1 MSEVKDTQTQATKP
15 AVVERTVSPTYS
27 QDDQY
32 QVKLIAGMLDEAGNT
47 VGRAKS
53 PKASDELDAYGKLHN
68 AFRNLFK
75 LRGQPFLDAFGEFI
89 KAINK
94 YPNGIYYTGLV
105 NKHLDEFN
113 DRNERETFMVF
124 INMAVRFA
132 RCADKQGFAA
142 GNNVERL
149 CARVVDPE
157 LQAVIRHA
165 FLAG

>member
-1 MSEVKDTQTQATKP
+1 MSEVKDNTTQATKP
-15 AVVERTVSPTYS
+15 ATVERTNSPTYS

-32 QVKLIAGMLDEAGNT
+32 QVKLIAGMLDEAGNG
-47 VGRAKS
+47 VGRS
-53 PKASDELDAYGKLHN
+53 KAVKPEQEAAAYGKLHE
-68 AFRNLFK
+68 AFRNLFL

-94 YPNGIYYTGLV
+94 YPNGIFYTGLV
-105 NKHLDEFN
+105 NKHLEDFN

-132 RCADKQGFAA
+132 RCVDKQSFPNN
-142 GNNVERL
+142 NNVERL
-149 CARVVDPE
+149 AARVVDPE
-157 LQAVIRHA
+157 LKAVIRHA